1 MQSYSLSFELN
12 ELPPGLNKALRLN
25 HFKRNN
31 LYKSIYG
38 ICNNLIGSNRPVKPL
53 TKFNLAFTRQ
63 TIRPLDLDG
72 LTASFKPFLDAL
84 VRSEIIIDDSWEYV
98 NFENTKYNQSK
109 VKKRTDQK
117 IIVMVST

>member
-12 ELPPGLNKALRLN
+12 ELPPGLNIVLRLN
-25 HFKRNN
+25 RWRRAE

-38 ICNNLIGSNRPVKPL
+38 ISNSLIGSNRPPKPL
-53 TKFNLAFTRQ
+53 TKFNLVFTRQ

-84 VRSEIIIDDSWEYV
+84 VRSKVIEDDNWNLV
-98 NFENTKYNQSK
+98 NFENTKFNQLK
-109 VKKRTDQK
+109 VNKKSLQK
-117 IIVMVST
+117 ISIEVKG